1 MNNFS
6 SISPIAYLLAQP
18 LTPNPLF
25 LAVVRQGTGG
35 VLLRGVVTV

>member
-18 LTPNPLF
+18 PTPNPLF